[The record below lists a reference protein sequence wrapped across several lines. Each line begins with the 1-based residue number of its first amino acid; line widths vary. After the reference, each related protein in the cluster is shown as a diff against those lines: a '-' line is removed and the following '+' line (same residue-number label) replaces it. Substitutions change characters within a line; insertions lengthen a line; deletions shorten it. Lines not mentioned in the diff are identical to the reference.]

1 MNWIIAS
8 LLMFLSSVALYLGV
22 RKSNTLKTPQQ
33 LNNLAMFLIPLLVYL
48 VLTVKTPTSFALK
61 PFEYL
66 LILIQGIF
74 FSYLGNTFSL
84 KGIEYSPNPG
94 YSLII
99 SKSYVV
105 FTAIASVF
113 IFSAPLTIKSAI
125 AIALIVLFSALI
137 TIEKNK
143 NRTTSNKSWLPYT
156 IGAFFCWGFLALSSK
171 YLLNMGV
178 PILTRLILSM
188 VVVTVIIFGEIIFK
202 KIAWKKVSKEQ
213 LITLLLIGIF
223 GSSFNYYMQVAFN
236 LAPNVGFVNATN
248 AASISLLTL
257 MSAFFFNDELT
268 VKKTIGIFG
277 VTAGL
282 LLLFL

>member
-8 LLMFLSSVALYLGV
+8 LLMFLSSVALYLLV
-22 RKSNTLKTPQQ
+22 RKSNSLKTPQQ
-33 LNNLAMFLIPLLVYL
+33 LNNLAMFLIPVLVYIT
-48 VLTVKTPTSFALK
+48 LTFKTPTSYILK

-74 FSYLGNTFSL
+74 FSYLGNKFSL
-84 KGIEYSPNPG
+84 KGIQTSPNPG

-105 FTAIASVF
+105 FTAIASIF
-113 IFSAPLTIKSAI
+113 LFSATLTIKSVI
-125 AIALIVLFSALI
+125 AIILIVLFSALI
-137 TIEKNK
+137 TIDKDKNK
-143 NRTTSNKSWLPYT
+143 TASDKLWLPYT
-156 IGAFFCWGFLALSSK
+156 MGAFFCWGFLALSSK
-171 YLLNMGV
+171 YLLNVGV

-188 VVVTVIIFGEIIFK
+188 IVVTILILAETIYK
-202 KIAWKKVSKEQ
+202 KVEWKKVSKDQ
-213 LITLLLIGIF
+213 LLTLLLIGLF
-223 GSSFNYYMQVAFN
+223 GASFNYFMQVAFN
-236 LAPNVGFVNATN
+236 MAPNVGYVNATN

-257 MSAFFFNDELT
+257 MSSFIFKDELT
-268 VKKTIGIFG
+268 IKKMIGIFG

>member
-8 LLMFLSSVALYLGV
+8 LLMFVSSVSLYLCV

-33 LNNLAMFLIPLLVYL
+33 LNNLAMFLIPVLVYIL
-48 VLTVKTPTSFALK
+48 LSLRTPTSFSLK
-61 PFEYL
+61 PFEYF
-66 LILIQGIF
+66 LILVQGVF
-74 FSYLGNTFSL
+74 FSYLGNLFSL

-113 IFSAPLTIKSAI
+113 IFSAPLTLKSVI
-125 AIALIVLFSALI
+125 AIAVIVLFSALI
-137 TIEKNK
+137 TINK
-143 NRTTSNKSWLPYT
+143 DKSKTTSNTLWLPYT
-156 IGAFFCWGFLALSSK
+156 MGAFFCWSFLALSSK
-171 YLLNMGV
+171 YLLNVGV
-178 PILTRLILSM
+178 PILSRLILSF
-188 VVVTVIIFGEIIFK
+188 VVVTILIIGEIIY
-202 KIAWKKVSKEQ
+202 KKVEWKSVTKNQ

-223 GSSFNYYMQVAFN
+223 GSSFNYFMQVGFN
-236 LAPNVGFVNATN
+236 LAPNVGFINATN

-257 MSAFFFNDELT
+257 MSAFFFKDELT
-268 VKKTIGIFG
+268 VKKMVGVSG
-277 VTAGL
+277 VTVGL

>member
-8 LLMFLSSVALYLGV
+8 LLMFVSSVALYLCV
-22 RKSNTLKTPQQ
+22 RKSNALQTPQQ
-33 LNNLAMFLIPLLVYL
+33 LNNLAMFLIPVLVYI
-48 VLTVKTPTSFALK
+48 VLEVKSPTNFYLTPFA
-61 PFEYL
+61 YS

-74 FSYLGNTFSL
+74 FSYLGNVFSL
-84 KGIEYSPNPG
+84 KGIEYAPNPG

-105 FTAIASVF
+105 FTSIASIF
-113 IFSAPLTIKSAI
+113 IFSAPLTIRSVI
-125 AIALIVLFSALI
+125 AIVLIILFSAVI
-137 TIEKNK
+137 TIEKDKNK
-143 NRTTSNKSWLPYT
+143 ATSNTVWLPYT
-156 IGAFFCWGFLALSSK
+156 MGAFFCWSFLALSSK
-171 YLLNMGV
+171 YLLNIGV

-188 VVVTVIIFGEIIFK
+188 VVTTMFILGEILYK
-202 KIAWKKVSKEQ
+202 KIEWRTVSKNQ

-223 GSSFNYYMQVAFN
+223 GASFNYYMQVAFN

-257 MSAFFFNDELT
+257 MSAFIFKDELT
-268 VKKTIGIFG
+268 VKKMIGIFG

-282 LLLFL
+282 VLLFL